1 MWPQPAEPVCHVQP
15 QPNES
20 EYSEPSVSHTPRI
33 PSVETL
39 QWKWSCTATMWV
51 SRAFGGFCATS
62 DGTWARRSHIS
73 CVRGSCVYLAI
84 SEALESKYLNPSVGV
99 APAQSYLGCP
109 KPSVHSA
116 QTQPKNSKCMNP
128 KRGVGSPQSLPGFIE
143 PSVTSLL
150 PQPDTDLEG
159 FKQS

>member
-39 QWKWSCTATMWV
+39 QWEWV
-51 SRAFGGFCATS
+51 LYRAFGGFCATS

-73 CVRGSCVYLAI
+73 CVRGSCVCLAI
-84 SEALESKYLNPSVGV
+84 SEAQESKYLNPSVGA
-99 APAQSYLGCP
+99 APAQSYLECP
-109 KPSVHSA
+109 KPSIRSA
-116 QTQPKNSKCMNP
+116 QSQPKNSKCMDP
-128 KRGVGSPQSLPGFIE
+128 KRGVGSPQSLPGCLE

-150 PQPDTDLEG
+150 PQPETDLEG